1 MKKLVPLALMLV
13 MLLTAGVPA
22 LAQEG
27 DIVVHIDCALDYELV
42 KGDDP
47 SGSEDKCVPKTPEDN
62 SNNGGVAGETKT
74 LPATGGALPITGL
87 LGALLLVGGGLLLRR
102 IVR

>member
-1 MKKLVPLALMLV
+1 MKKLVLLVLMLV
-13 MLLTAGVPA
+13 MLLTAAVPT

-27 DIVVHIDCALDYELV
+27 DIVVHIDCALGYELV

-47 SGSEDKCVPKTPEDN
+47 SGSEDKCVPKTLEDN
-62 SNNGGVAGETKT
+62 SNNGGAAGEAKT
-74 LPATGGALPITGL
+74 LPATGGALSITGL
-87 LGALLLVGGGLLLRR
+87 FGALLLVGGGLLLRR